1 MFKQKLN
8 QIKVILGLEVKL
20 ASEKLVDGTVVEAEN
35 FEAGFPLFVIAAD
48 GTKSPAPAGTHE
60 LESGAKVEVDQEGK
74 IVSIEEKETE
84 APKVEVEVEAA
95 AEDMVPA
102 SETPEEIAKKE
113 ASVSEAMK
121 KMVMAV
127 EEIAKD
133 VTEIKKDVAETKTE
147 MAAMKSKYEKFSKT
161 AGGDKAPKVTRGEFE
176 AIDPLEAKIAAL
188 QQLKSENFFTK

>member
-1 MFKQKLN
+1 MFKEKLN

-35 FEAGFPLFVIAAD
+35 LEPGFPLFVIAAD

-60 LESGAKVEVDQEGK
+60 LESGTKVEVDQEGK
-74 IVSIEEKETE
+74 IVSITEKETVASEGAE
-84 APKVEVEVEAA
+84 APEAEVEVKAA

-113 ASVSEAMK
+113 AAVGEAMK
-121 KMVMAV
+121 KMVMAL
-127 EEIAKD
+127 EELSAELAK
-133 VTEIKKDVAETKTE
+133 VKTKMAEME
-147 MAAMKSKYEKFSKT
+147 SKYEKFSKT
-161 AGGDKAPKVTRGEFE
+161 AGGEKAPKVTRGEFE

-188 QQLKSENFFTK
+188 QQLKAENFFTK

>member
-1 MFKQKLN
+1 MNFYQEKLN

-35 FEAGFPLFVIAAD
+35 FEPGFPLFVIAAD
-48 GTKSPAPAGTHE
+48 GTKSLAPAGTHE

-95 AEDMVPA
+95 AEDTVPA

-113 ASVSEAMK
+113 ASVTEAMK

-133 VTEIKKDVAETKTE
+133 STPKYTREPFPLPTFDCPALDEIPHTTFDELVFKLQPADFYMDDYQSHPTI
-147 MAAMKSKYEKFSKT
+147 
-161 AGGDKAPKVTRGEFE
+161 KAP
-176 AIDPLEAKIAAL
+176 L
-188 QQLKSENFFTK
+188 SN